1 MRTLILLRHGQSV
14 WNAADRF
21 AGWVDVPLSDVGR
34 EEAAG
39 AGALL
44 AKAGLLP
51 DVVHTSLLRRAISTA
66 DIALDAAER
75 HWIPVRRTWRLNE
88 RHYGAL
94 QGRLREEVRTRFGD
108 ERFMAWR
115 RSYDVAPPPA
125 GQGAVVDGEL
135 DVRYQHLGITVPA
148 TESLKDV
155 LARLLPY
162 WESAVCADLHAGR
175 TVLLVAHGN
184 VLRVLISHLEQIPR
198 DAIRRIRVPTG
209 EPIRYELTNSL
220 RLKFVAER
228 DCQHQP
234 LQ

>member
-1 MRTLILLRHGQSV
+1 MRTLILLRHGESV

-34 EEAAG
+34 KEAARC
-39 AGALL
+39 GALL

-66 DIALDAAER
+66 DIALDIADR
-75 HWIPVRRTWRLNE
+75 HWIPVQRTWRLNE

-94 QGRLREEVRTRFGD
+94 QGRSREDVRTQFGD

-115 RSYDVAPPPA
+115 RSYDVAPPPVE
-125 GQGAVVDGEL
+125 QGAIVGRERDE
-135 DVRYQHLGITVPA
+135 RYRHLGVTVPA

-155 LARLLPY
+155 LVRLLPY
-162 WESAVCADLHAGR
+162 WESAICADLRVGR

-184 VLRVLISHLEQIPR
+184 VLRALISHLERIPS
-198 DAIRRIRVPTG
+198 DAIHQVTVPTG
-209 EPIRYELTNSL
+209 EPIRYELTDSL
-220 RLKFVAER
+220 TPIGGRGL
-228 DCQHQP
+228 P
-234 LQ
+234 LDSTP

>member
-34 EEAAG
+34 KEAAR
-39 AGALL
+39 AGALF

-51 DVVHTSLLRRAISTA
+51 DVVHTSLLRRAVSTA
-66 DIALDAAER
+66 DIALDAADR
-75 HWIPVRRTWRLNE
+75 HWIPVQRTWRLNE

-94 QGRLREEVRTRFGD
+94 QGRSREEVRTRFGD

-115 RSYDVAPPPA
+115 RSYDVAPPPVEQDA
-125 GQGAVVDGEL
+125 DG
-135 DVRYQHLGITVPA
+135 DRDARYRHLGVTVPE

-184 VLRVLISHLEQIPR
+184 VLRALISHLDRIPS
-198 DAIRRIRVPTG
+198 DAIRQITVPTG
-209 EPIRYELTNSL
+209 EPIRYEFTDTL
-220 RLKFVAER
+220 RPTDSHGL
-228 DCQHQP
+228 P
-234 LQ
+234 LGGNP